1 MIPFHF
7 TRLILFVLLSMN
19 KLFDSEQTE
28 ERFQKEQFTPDE
40 KDNFR
45 TTNRLQS
52 RTDKRIMYVIEN
64 GVITIL
70 EKR

>member
-1 MIPFHF
+1 MD
-7 TRLILFVLLSMN
+7 

-64 GVITIL
+64 GKITIL
-70 EKR
+70 ENR

>member
-1 MIPFHF
+1 
-7 TRLILFVLLSMN
+7 MN
-19 KLFDSEQTE
+19 KVFDSKQTE

-64 GVITIL
+64 GKITIL
-70 EKR
+70 ENR